1 MNAIK
6 FSMSAFL
13 LAICGTGCSTENPST
28 GGSGGTAPA
37 AGGSSGNAGTSTG
50 GLSAGGVS
58 GSSTGGATSTLGG
71 STSAAGASNGGA
83 TSTGGATTAKGGTT
97 GTAGAAGSA
106 SGGTT
111 PTAGTTAAGGSSAG
125 SGGSGGL
132 PGAVDLPQVVTSAE
146 GAFWKTGTY
155 TEVTSGNADVTVN
168 DGSPAQTW
176 DYFGGS
182 FNERGWQH
190 LMSLSQEDRDLAMK
204 LLFGQDGARFNSGRI
219 PIGAS
224 DYAIDPYSLNE
235 TKGDNAMANFSIAQ
249 DKKFLIPYIKAALA
263 VNPNILLWASPWTPP
278 SWMKSNNNLSG
289 GNMKEDDTNLEAYAL
304 YLTKFVQEYAKEGIK
319 ISAIHPQNEPGFA
332 QGYPSCLWSAG
343 GMATFIGKWLGP
355 KFEKDVPDTKI
366 FLGTMSASGDSAIVS
381 KVTGD
386 ATAMKYVDGFGLQW
400 NMMSA
405 VGGLKSRNMSI
416 WQTEHKCGNY
426 PFTVSGAPAFRS
438 DKAPNDFAY
447 AIESW
452 GYIRDWIKAGSTA
465 YAAWNMV
472 LDPVGVGNDKTRN
485 WPQNALIIADPG
497 SKKLT
502 PTPTYY
508 VFRHASQFV
517 ETGAK
522 VVGASGGDTLAF
534 KNPNGSIVAVMY
546 NSGAAKKAIV
556 SMGGKKLQFDMP
568 NRGWSTVYLKP

>member
-1 MNAIK
+1 
-6 FSMSAFL
+6 
-13 LAICGTGCSTENPST
+13 
-28 GGSGGTAPA
+28 
-37 AGGSSGNAGTSTG
+37 
-50 GLSAGGVS
+50 
-58 GSSTGGATSTLGG
+58 
-71 STSAAGASNGGA
+71 
-83 TSTGGATTAKGGTT
+83 
-97 GTAGAAGSA
+97 
-106 SGGTT
+106 
-111 PTAGTTAAGGSSAG
+111 
-125 SGGSGGL
+125 
-132 PGAVDLPQVVTSAE
+132 
-146 GAFWKTGTY
+146 
-155 TEVTSGNADVTVN
+155 
-168 DGSPAQTW
+168 
-176 DYFGGS
+176 
-182 FNERGWQH
+182 
-190 LMSLSQEDRDLAMK
+190 
-204 LLFGQDGARFNSGRI
+204 
-219 PIGAS
+219 
-224 DYAIDPYSLNE
+224 
-235 TKGDNAMANFSIAQ
+235 
-249 DKKFLIPYIKAALA
+249 
-263 VNPNILLWASPWTPP
+263 
-278 SWMKSNNNLSG
+278 
-289 GNMKEDDTNLEAYAL
+289 
-304 YLTKFVQEYAKEGIK
+304 
-319 ISAIHPQNEPGFA
+319 
-332 QGYPSCLWSAG
+332 
-343 GMATFIGKWLGP
+343 
-355 KFEKDVPDTKI
+355 
-366 FLGTMSASGDSAIVS
+366 MSASGDSAIVS